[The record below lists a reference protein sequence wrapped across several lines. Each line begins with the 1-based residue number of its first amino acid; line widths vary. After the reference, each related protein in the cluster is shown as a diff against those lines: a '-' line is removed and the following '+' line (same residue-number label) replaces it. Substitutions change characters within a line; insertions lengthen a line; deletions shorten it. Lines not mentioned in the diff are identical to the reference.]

1 MSGIPRE
8 IQESSN
14 SSWRSRALGG
24 SWGYSDDNGDV
35 DVVLIEDDDAIA
47 SSLVIGL
54 ATAGMIVRRYARG
67 TEALTQ
73 PVPELYLIDVGLPD
87 IDGFEVCR
95 RIRATSQTPVI
106 MLTARS
112 DEIDRVFG
120 LEIGADDYVTKP
132 FGLRELIARIRAVT
146 RRASPSDVASEEII
160 VGPLAIDIE
169 RHLATISGSP
179 VDLTAKEFDLLVY
192 LARRPGVVHRRNDI
206 MESVW
211 DANWYGPT
219 KTLDAHVAALR
230 KKLGDPTWIEAV
242 RGVGFRLESPA

>member
-1 MSGIPRE
+1 M
-8 IQESSN
+8 
-14 SSWRSRALGG
+14 
-24 SWGYSDDNGDV
+24 

-47 SSLVIGL
+47 SSLATGL
-54 ATAGMIVRRYARG
+54 ATAGMVVRRYASG
-67 TEALTQ
+67 TVALQHDT
-73 PVPELYLIDVGLPD
+73 PELYLIDVGLPD

-95 RIRATSQTPVI
+95 RIRATSSVPII

-112 DEIDRVFG
+112 EEIDRVFG

-146 RRASPSDVASEEII
+146 RRASTPMSEEAEVVTVGSLTIDHARHSVSVDGAII
-160 VGPLAIDIE
+160 
-169 RHLATISGSP
+169 
-179 VDLTAKEFDLLVY
+179 DLTAKEFDLLSY
-192 LARRPGVVHRRNDI
+192 LAAQPGIVHRRNDI

-230 KKLGDPTWIEAV
+230 KKLGNPTWIEAV
-242 RGVGFRLESPA
+242 RGVGFRLEIPS

>member
-1 MSGIPRE
+1 M
-8 IQESSN
+8 
-14 SSWRSRALGG
+14 
-24 SWGYSDDNGDV
+24 

-47 SSLVIGL
+47 SSLATGL
-54 ATAGMIVRRYARG
+54 ATAGMVVRRYASG
-67 TEALTQ
+67 TVALQHDT
-73 PVPELYLIDVGLPD
+73 PELYLIDVGLPD

-95 RIRATSQTPVI
+95 RIRATSSVPII

-112 DEIDRVFG
+112 EEIDRVFG

-146 RRASPSDVASEEII
+146 RRASTPMSEEAEVVTVGSLTIDHARHTVSVDGAII
-160 VGPLAIDIE
+160 
-169 RHLATISGSP
+169 
-179 VDLTAKEFDLLVY
+179 DLTAKEFDLLSY
-192 LARRPGVVHRRNDI
+192 LAAQPGIVHRRNDI

-230 KKLGDPTWIEAV
+230 KKLGNPTWIEAV
-242 RGVGFRLESPA
+242 RGVGFRLEIPS